1 MDDKRLYTHTD
12 EERTAVQNC
21 LDEAFWY
28 RSLPLGTSFN
38 KSNRMSVC
46 VCLCVCVYVFTYRRI
61 LLIAALNRYGSPVQ

>member
-46 VCLCVCVYVFTYRRI
+46 VCLCVCVCVFV
-61 LLIAALNRYGSPVQ
+61 LKDLAPLQ